1 MVTEPADA
9 PKGCVCYIIN
19 NGYLLPALVSASQA
33 RCHTPA
39 SVADVVIVVIDEPHR
54 QSAVFDRAAKALGV
68 EVIYARAADI
78 DHMHIMFGRF
88 FLDRLLPEKYSRI
101 AYVDGDTQV
110 DGDLSPLFEAPLDPG
125 RLFACRDPA
134 QMFAELSPGWRR
146 QIESERAAIGY
157 EGAFDRYFNSGVLVA
172 DSASWPELSRL
183 CLDLTARR
191 GQSMKYPDQDILN
204 LAVGERCELISNRWN
219 FPGFLIG
226 SPAERVAEPRIVHF
240 MSNPRPWTVAAAP
253 WGARRQHPYKN
264 LLSSHPDLEFLKPA
278 RSLRTVMRYQI
289 IQSLKMMIEY
299 RAVGRLHET
308 KPDLEF

>member
-1 MVTEPADA
+1 
-9 PKGCVCYIIN
+9 
-19 NGYLLPALVSASQA
+19 
-33 RCHTPA
+33 
-39 SVADVVIVVIDEPHR
+39 
-54 QSAVFDRAAKALGV
+54 
-68 EVIYARAADI
+68 
-78 DHMHIMFGRF
+78 
-88 FLDRLLPEKYSRI
+88 
-101 AYVDGDTQV
+101 
-110 DGDLSPLFEAPLDPG
+110 
-125 RLFACRDPA
+125 
-134 QMFAELSPGWRR
+134 
-146 QIESERAAIGY
+146 
-157 EGAFDRYFNSGVLVA
+157 
-172 DSASWPELSRL
+172 
-183 CLDLTARR
+183 
-191 GQSMKYPDQDILN
+191 MKYPDQDILN

-253 WGARRQHPYKN
+253 WGARRQQPYKN